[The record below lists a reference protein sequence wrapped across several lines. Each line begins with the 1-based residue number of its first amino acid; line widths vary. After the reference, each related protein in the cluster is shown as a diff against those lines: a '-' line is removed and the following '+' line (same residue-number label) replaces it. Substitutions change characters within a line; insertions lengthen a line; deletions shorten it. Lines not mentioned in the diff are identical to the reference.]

1 MLRYDVAA
9 QSVLAGADRPNVQV
23 MEFLHVIHLNDI
35 VLKLLNI
42 NLRWGTFHE
51 DDDTILEDW
60 DRGEANDHREQVGA
74 DRIGKSP
81 GRPEIDDDSCCDDS
95 DAHQKISKHVQ
106 IGTGHVYVLMSLRSR
121 WLLVLRKKGLGEI
134 IAIVLL
140 VVAMFMIV
148 VVVSNFGC
156 RVVTM
161 SSILIFHVQD
171 LHLND
176 VEAEAKDGNDKHDAS
191 KHGLWCDDPQSSL
204 IDKPDCQAPN
214 EDDAHY
220 GADDL

>member
-1 MLRYDVAA
+1 
-9 QSVLAGADRPNVQV
+9 
-23 MEFLHVIHLNDI
+23 
-35 VLKLLNI
+35 
-42 NLRWGTFHE
+42 
-51 DDDTILEDW
+51 
-60 DRGEANDHREQVGA
+60 
-74 DRIGKSP
+74 
-81 GRPEIDDDSCCDDS
+81 
-95 DAHQKISKHVQ
+95 
-106 IGTGHVYVLMSLRSR
+106 MSLRSR

-134 IAIVLL
+134 IAIMVL
-140 VVAMFMIV
+140 VVAMLMIV

-161 SSILIFHVQD
+161 LATSMRIFHVQD

-176 VEAEAKDGNDKHDAS
+176 VEAEAKYGNDEHDAS

-214 EDDAHY
+214 GDDAHY